1 MVKNIKKSR
10 WMGRGKIEKL
20 HFYSWK
26 AIGTCYVFQIP
37 ANGMSKGKW
46 KKEREKRAST
56 FHPICI
62 YWDVRGLHAR
72 IEVESFTL
80 IERSCAFMTPPRKIS
95 ISRAFLPGKDS
106 IYIYIYMYYRVG
118 SRKESGLYR
127 RVSAVRTADVAVNTY
142 TWPVNTRN
150 RG

>member
-1 MVKNIKKSR
+1 MNGTSQDREVALLFLK
-10 WMGRGKIEKL
+10 G
-20 HFYSWK
+20 
-26 AIGTCYVFQIP
+26 IGTCYVFQIP

-62 YWDVRGLHAR
+62 YWDVRGLHGR

-80 IERSCAFMTPPRKIS
+80 IERSCAFMTPLRKIS

-106 IYIYIYMYYRVG
+106 IYIYMYWLEVEEEKNQVYIEEWALFEQQT
-118 SRKESGLYR
+118 SR
-127 RVSAVRTADVAVNTY
+127 
-142 TWPVNTRN
+142 
-150 RG
+150 